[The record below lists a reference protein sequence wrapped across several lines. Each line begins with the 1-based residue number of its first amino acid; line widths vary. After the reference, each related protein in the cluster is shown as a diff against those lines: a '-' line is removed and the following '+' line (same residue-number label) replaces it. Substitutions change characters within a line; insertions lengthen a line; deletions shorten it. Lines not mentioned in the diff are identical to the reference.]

1 MFEDVEIIDLSPELV
16 PGHEDR
22 RLAIRPF
29 ITEQDQTLMHDI
41 DMMSHV
47 GVHIE
52 APFHYKEDLK
62 GISELPLS
70 SFFGD
75 GLCIDVSGAGKAG
88 AITPDTLLE
97 SGPAEGVKPGD
108 IVLLHSMFEGED
120 VPYISRE
127 CAEFLG
133 ALPIKMLGIDSTIR
147 LEETHTGPGGMAT
160 HDSLL
165 RKDIPLIERLVNLDK
180 VKGKRFLFFGFPLR
194 IKGLDSSPIRAVALV
209 KK

>member
-1 MFEDVEIIDLSPELV
+1 MFEDYAIVDLSPELV

-29 ITEQDQTLMHDI
+29 LAESDQLLMHDI

-47 GVHIE
+47 GAHIE

-62 GISELPLS
+62 GIAELTLS
-70 SFFGD
+70 TFFGE
-75 GLCIDVSGAGKAG
+75 GLCIDISGAGKAG
-88 AITPDTLLE
+88 AVTPDTLLE
-97 SGPAEGVKPGD
+97 SAPSGGINPGD
-108 IVLLHSMFEGED
+108 IVLLHSMFADED
-120 VPYISRE
+120 IPHIARE
-127 CAEFLG
+127 CAEFLA
-133 ALPIKMLGIDSTIR
+133 ALPVKMLGVDSSIR
-147 LEETHTGPGGMAT
+147 VEEPGGMAT
-160 HDSLL
+160 HDTLL

>member
-1 MFEDVEIIDLSPELV
+1 MFEDYEIIDLSPELV

-29 ITEQDQTLMHDI
+29 IFEENHTTMHDI

-47 GVHIE
+47 GVHVE

-62 GISELPLS
+62 GVSELPLS
-70 SFFGD
+70 IFFGD

-88 AITPDTLLE
+88 AITPNTLLE
-97 SGPAEGVKPGD
+97 SKRSGGVKPGD
-108 IVLLHSMFEGED
+108 IVLLHSDFLGQD

-127 CAEFLG
+127 CAEFLSN
-133 ALPIKMLGIDSTIR
+133 LPIKMLGIDNSIR
-147 LEETHTGPGGMAT
+147 LEQPGGMAT

-165 RKDIPLIERLVNLDK
+165 RKDIPLIERLANLDK

-209 KK
+209 RK

>member
-1 MFEDVEIIDLSPELV
+1 MFEDYEIIDLSPELV

-22 RLAIRPF
+22 RLSIRPF
-29 ITEQDQTLMHDI
+29 LAPEDQLLMHDI

-47 GVHIE
+47 GAHIE
-52 APFHYKEDLK
+52 APFHYKENLK
-62 GISELPLS
+62 GISELPLLK
-70 SFFGD
+70 FFGD
-75 GLCIDVSGAGKAG
+75 CLCIDVSGAGKAG

-97 SGPAEGVKPGD
+97 SGPSEGIKPGD

-127 CAEFLG
+127 SAEYLER
-133 ALPIKMLGIDSTIR
+133 LPVKMLGVDNSIR
-147 LEETHTGPGGMAT
+147 VEEPGGIAT

-165 RKDIPLIERLVNLDK
+165 RKDIPLIERLANLDK